1 MGNFGMVDIG
11 VLLLVFAA
19 VTWGV
24 WVVTPLLAQLGLER
38 SAGRYVKSDGRTQLG
53 PIYRFTTP
61 ERLAQS
67 CWSAALLGGGSLA
80 AILIAFN
87 VLRPVILI
95 GCSLLAAVLCF
106 RLPSLWLRSRIK
118 RRQALFDARLTDLT
132 LGIANGLRAGAAL
145 PQSLELVSRDM
156 GGPMTEELA
165 LVLHEYRLGMD
176 LPESLN
182 RLCERMPGE
191 DLSLLVT
198 AIKLTMQSGG
208 SLAEVLD
215 RITDTIRQR

>member
-106 RLPSLWLRSRIK
+106 RLPILWLRSRIK

-132 LGIANGLRAGAAL
+132 LGIANGLRAFDSSVSAADGA
-145 PQSLELVSRDM
+145 
-156 GGPMTEELA
+156 
-165 LVLHEYRLGMD
+165 
-176 LPESLN
+176 
-182 RLCERMPGE
+182 RM
-191 DLSLLVT
+191 
-198 AIKLTMQSGG
+198 I
-208 SLAEVLD
+208 AEMS
-215 RITDTIRQR
+215 

>member
-1 MGNFGMVDIG
+1 MGVFGMVDIA

-24 WVVTPLLAQLGLER
+24 WVVTPLLAQLGLEQ
-38 SAGRYVKSDGRTQLG
+38 SAGRYVKSDGRTQSG

-95 GCSLLAAVLCF
+95 GCSLLAAVRCF

-118 RRQALFDARLTDLT
+118 RRQALFDARLTDLFADEQ
-132 LGIANGLRAGAAL
+132 GVIRIAA
-145 PQSLELVSRDM
+145 
-156 GGPMTEELA
+156 GGPA
-165 LVLHEYRLGMD
+165 GRY
-176 LPESLN
+176 
-182 RLCERMPGE
+182 
-191 DLSLLVT
+191 
-198 AIKLTMQSGG
+198 
-208 SLAEVLD
+208 
-215 RITDTIRQR
+215 